1 MEFRQVDIREQFGH
15 PIVVVLIVHLVIWL
29 PAFLTLH
36 TVDVPRPVVPLDVHP
51 DPTPLGYTVSLVLW
65 FIPAL
70 AILVHLLVQKLEGF
84 PWKSLGITVAVLL
97 VLGLVLDVAF
107 GNLFFVFPNRGATT
121 GVFFPGWDWTT
132 MRFVVN
138 IPLEE
143 VFFYLFGDAVALLI
157 YLWCDRFWLKLYSR
171 NANPY
176 LYGDEGPLVK
186 IAWWPLALGLAMVGA
201 AWAYKAMIAKQ
212 PGFPA
217 YFLFLVAVAFVPATL
232 FFTKVKQRINWRAY
246 LCTALTMFFISM
258 LWECTIAFPYGWW
271 AYKEPMMMG
280 MDIFAW
286 SRLPAEEPFLW
297 LLVTFASVMIF
308 EAIHAAVGSDHP
320 ASTTVLGEL
329 VRKRR

>member
-1 MEFRQVDIREQFGH
+1 MEFRQVDIREQFGN
-15 PIVVVLIVHLVIWL
+15 PILVVLIIHFVIWL

-36 TVDVPRPVVPLDVHP
+36 RVHVPRPVVPLQMHP
-51 DPTPLGYTVSLVLW
+51 DPTPYGYTVSLALW
-65 FIPAL
+65 FIPAAAVL
-70 AILVHLLVQKLEGF
+70 IHLLLIRQKGF
-84 PWKSLGITVAVLL
+84 PWKSLGVTIAVLL
-97 VLGLVLDVAF
+97 TLGLVLDVAF
-107 GNLFFVFPNRGATT
+107 GNLFFIFPNKGAVI
-121 GVFFPGWDWTT
+121 GAYFWGWDWSL
-132 MRFVVN
+132 MRFVQN

-176 LYGDEGPLVK
+176 LFHQEGPLVR
-186 IAWWPLALGLAMVGA
+186 IAWWPLLLGAVMVGL
-201 AWAYKAMIAKQ
+201 AWAYKSMVAGE

-232 FFTKVKQRINWRAY
+232 FFTKVQKRINWRAY
-246 LCTALTMFFISM
+246 GCTALTMFFISM

-271 AYKEPMMMG
+271 AYKPEMMMG
-280 MDIFAW
+280 MDVLAW

-308 EAIHAAVGSDHP
+308 ETIHAAMGAKEH
-320 ASTTVLGEL
+320 ATTAVLGVM
-329 VRKRR
+329 VRKR

>member
-15 PIVVVLIVHLVIWL
+15 PVLVVLVIHFVIWL
-29 PAFLTLH
+29 PAFLTLG
-36 TVDVPRPVVPLDVHP
+36 TVDVPRPLVPLDINP
-51 DPTPLGYTVSLVLW
+51 DPTPLGYTVSLTLW

-70 AILVHLLVQKLEGF
+70 AIIAHLLTQRLEGF
-84 PWKSLGITVAVLL
+84 PWKSLGVTVGLL
-97 VLGLVLDVAF
+97 LSLGLLLDIAF
-107 GNLFFVFPNRGATT
+107 GNLFFVFPNRGATI
-121 GVFFPGWDWTT
+121 GVDFWGWDWST
-132 MRFVVN
+132 MGFVRN

-143 VFFYLFGDAVALLI
+143 IFFYLFGDSVALLI

-176 LYGDEGPLVK
+176 LVAEEGRLLR
-186 IAWWPLALGLAMVGA
+186 IAWWPLLLGASMVA
-201 AWAYKAMIAKQ
+201 SAWAYKAFVAKE

-232 FFTKVKQRINWRAY
+232 FYTKVQRRINWRAY
-246 LCTALTMFFISM
+246 GCTALTMFFISM

-271 AYKEPMMMG
+271 AYKPAMMMG

-297 LLVTFASVMIF
+297 LLVSFSSVMIF
-308 EAIHAAVGSDHP
+308 ETIHAAMGSE
-320 ASTTVLGEL
+320 ARVSEAVLGVL
-329 VRKRR
+329 MRRKV